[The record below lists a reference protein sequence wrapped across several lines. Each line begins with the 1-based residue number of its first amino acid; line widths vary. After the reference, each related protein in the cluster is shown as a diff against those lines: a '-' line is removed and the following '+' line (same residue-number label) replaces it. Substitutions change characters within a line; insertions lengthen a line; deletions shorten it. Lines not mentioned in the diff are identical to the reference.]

1 MIEGIVGQ
9 RAFGAKMSTAE
20 SAERFGMGLVFLVTA
35 GIATWKGVKWFR
47 GRAPSAP
54 LVERP
59 PVEPPA
65 VDPNV
70 DPNQAPVD
78 PNRAPADPSRAPA
91 EPTRPGRPA
100 ARPEAPRGW
109 RGTLNEF
116 GRRIRWQ
123 ARSAK
128 APNVPGPNEI
138 PVGEVNL
145 DEVRGMGVDEA
156 WARQQAQVYRDIAG
170 SEIGRNNPSAR
181 PRAEWLE
188 ALADR
193 LRGQPRRPPL
203 TPQPPPPRDHDDEN

>member
-78 PNRAPADPSRAPA
+78 PNRAPADPFRAPA

-100 ARPEAPRGW
+100 TRPEAPRGW
-109 RGTLNEF
+109 RGTLNESAGASG
-116 GRRIRWQ
+116 GRR
-123 ARSAK
+123 
-128 APNVPGPNEI
+128 
-138 PVGEVNL
+138 
-145 DEVRGMGVDEA
+145 
-156 WARQQAQVYRDIAG
+156 
-170 SEIGRNNPSAR
+170 AR
-181 PRAEWLE
+181 PKHPTCRAPTKFPSE
-188 ALADR
+188 R
-193 LRGQPRRPPL
+193 
-203 TPQPPPPRDHDDEN
+203 